1 MNAENMNVN
10 SASAFFPNGRDWW
23 AIKNFDRHFHNS
35 KKVKNSKEKQRT
47 YGVPLPWKPCGLR
60 RFTR

>member
-10 SASAFFPNGRDWW
+10 SASSFFRMV
-23 AIKNFDRHFHNS
+23 AIGGPSRILIGIFAIL